1 MTKQQF
7 LDGKEFT
14 LGTSHFKLDGKR
26 TMIVKVYRRSDGTK
40 LFEDFTC
47 TLSRV
52 RDNSFEAFTYV
63 MDTEVNIKYFFK
75 DLTLYTPVEDTVE
88 EVRDACGEDPTNCS
102 GC

>member
-14 LGTSHFKLDGKR
+14 LDTAHFKLAGNG
-26 TMIVKVYRRSDGTK
+26 TMIVKVYRRADGTK

-47 TLSRV
+47 TVSRV
-52 RDNSFEAFTYV
+52 RDSSFEAFTYV

-88 EVRDACGEDPTNCS
+88 KVCGACGEDPTNCD